1 MPEER
6 TLWLGPGHALVEA
19 LPAAGRVGGDGF
31 AEAFLNND
39 LAEWTWPG
47 QDVPMRV
54 VGNLTLTFWS
64 EGNAMPAPIIIG
76 GGPGE
81 GYHFFNQFGT
91 DRGFI
96 ESYAVEYAS
105 ALPSQ
110 DVVSYTE
117 VFAMP
122 DGGLMVE
129 PGDRLRLLLTNLVL
143 DDAEG
148 DGPSILF
155 GGDTPSRIEFTQT
168 CAQARTWSVLESAS
182 TPLSIPFHHGL
193 LTGAVQP
200 TAGVNHQ
207 DVPFTLHAETD
218 RITITMVQGADRNPL
233 KDDMDITVLDG
244 AGQQVWSIGS
254 PYTDEIGTLWR
265 ENLGSMPPGEYV
277 ARVNSYSGHAYEGT
291 ITVVQE
297 VAA

>member
-207 DVPFTLHAETD
+207 DVPFTLHAETEQRRRD
-218 RITITMVQGADRNPL
+218 GHQLAAME
-233 KDDMDITVLDG
+233 G
-244 AGQQVWSIGS
+244 AGQPVI
-254 PYTDEIGTLWR
+254 L
-265 ENLGSMPPGEYV
+265 EN
-277 ARVNSYSGHAYEGT
+277 RW
-291 ITVVQE
+291 
-297 VAA
+297 